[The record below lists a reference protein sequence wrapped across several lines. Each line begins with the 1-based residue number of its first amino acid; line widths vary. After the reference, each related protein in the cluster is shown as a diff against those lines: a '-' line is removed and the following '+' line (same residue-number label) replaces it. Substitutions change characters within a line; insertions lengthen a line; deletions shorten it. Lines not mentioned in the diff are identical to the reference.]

1 MTDVA
6 NVLDLPNSK
15 NLDRTLS
22 RHQPEIGAA
31 IIKISE
37 REMRIAMAE
46 EIRYTIIAEKGEE
59 YYKQW
64 ENLPLEERDTV
75 GLVILYD
82 MGWQRRS
89 SGHAYNSMSGHA
101 FAIGQHTGLIID
113 CVVYS
118 TACKQC
124 EMNNQTETTIG
135 GDETFWQLS
144 NTNKDYPEITYLDQ
158 ST

>member
-37 REMRIAMAE
+37 REMRNAMAE

-59 YYKQW
+59 YYKKW
-64 ENLPLEERDTV
+64 ENLPLEERETI
-75 GLVILYD
+75 GLVISYD
-82 MGWQRRS
+82 MGW
-89 SGHAYNSMSGHA
+89 
-101 FAIGQHTGLIID
+101 
-113 CVVYS
+113 
-118 TACKQC
+118 
-124 EMNNQTETTIG
+124 
-135 GDETFWQLS
+135 
-144 NTNKDYPEITYLDQ
+144 
-158 ST
+158 